1 MEEKK
6 EFVVYITET
15 LQRKVIVK
23 AVDKMDA
30 ENQVIDQYN
39 NEEIVL
45 NEDSEENS
53 YVIPDSDS
61 RYLYEEELDNLTA
74 WQCKVARNE
83 ILARHGRRFKNQELQ
98 SYFDAKSWYH
108 GDIAPEEFLE
118 SEHLNQYEIE
128 NMYFIKEY
136 ENAHGYK

>member
-23 AVDKMDA
+23 AIDKIDA

-45 NEDSEENS
+45 NETD
-53 YVIPDSDS
+53 
-61 RYLYEEELDNLTA
+61 YLGVE
-74 WQCKVARNE
+74 
-83 ILARHGRRFKNQELQ
+83 
-98 SYFDAKSWYH
+98 FDAK
-108 GDIAPEEFLE
+108 E
-118 SEHLNQYEIE
+118 
-128 NMYFIKEY
+128 K
-136 ENAHGYK
+136 

>member
-23 AVDKMDA
+23 AVDKIDA

-45 NEDSEENS
+45 NETD
-53 YVIPDSDS
+53 
-61 RYLYEEELDNLTA
+61 YLNVE
-74 WQCKVARNE
+74 
-83 ILARHGRRFKNQELQ
+83 
-98 SYFDAKSWYH
+98 FDAK
-108 GDIAPEEFLE
+108 E
-118 SEHLNQYEIE
+118 
-128 NMYFIKEY
+128 K
-136 ENAHGYK
+136 

>member
-23 AVDKMDA
+23 AVDEIDA

-45 NEDSEENS
+45 NETD
-53 YVIPDSDS
+53 
-61 RYLYEEELDNLTA
+61 YLGVE
-74 WQCKVARNE
+74 
-83 ILARHGRRFKNQELQ
+83 
-98 SYFDAKSWYH
+98 FDAK
-108 GDIAPEEFLE
+108 E
-118 SEHLNQYEIE
+118 
-128 NMYFIKEY
+128 K
-136 ENAHGYK
+136 

>member
-23 AVDKMDA
+23 AVDEIDA

-45 NEDSEENS
+45 NETD
-53 YVIPDSDS
+53 
-61 RYLYEEELDNLTA
+61 YLGVE
-74 WQCKVARNE
+74 
-83 ILARHGRRFKNQELQ
+83 
-98 SYFDAKSWYH
+98 FDAREK
-108 GDIAPEEFLE
+108 
-118 SEHLNQYEIE
+118 
-128 NMYFIKEY
+128 
-136 ENAHGYK
+136 

>member
-23 AVDKMDA
+23 AVDKIDA

-45 NEDSEENS
+45 NETD
-53 YVIPDSDS
+53 
-61 RYLYEEELDNLTA
+61 YLSVE
-74 WQCKVARNE
+74 
-83 ILARHGRRFKNQELQ
+83 
-98 SYFDAKSWYH
+98 FDT
-108 GDIAPEEFLE
+108 
-118 SEHLNQYEIE
+118 
-128 NMYFIKEY
+128 KE
-136 ENAHGYK
+136 K